1 MSPGLLS
8 SGTSLEREL
17 EVPGP
22 RSRGALG
29 TPDPAFARVTSAAPT
44 PRGTPLRRGPS
55 QVLPAAR
62 RVWAQSPGT
71 SARHLPPPALPL
83 LSRGC
88 APSRQVQSPR
98 VPGAP
103 RPVCVLAPHAL
114 AAQTRPRAPA
124 RRRLLSERP
133 RPADWACSAVGRPGA
148 AGAERMPSRDRTP
161 AVQGRGTQAA
171 AVADARAS
179 LRRTRARMA
188 SLTAYDKDISSG
200 SYNLSSATT
209 GSYYSCVSQVTIGY
223 DVAGPVAIG
232 LTRWK
237 NPYAQGRPTL
247 PSDLPLFISKDA
259 GVPVY
264 HRSLTRKTELA
275 TPLSCPASLSI
286 TPVPSYSSSSQ
297 ETLSQDTT
305 GLSLSIHGAEKRL
318 QIHQRRSVA
327 SRPGSRRLPVVRH
340 SSLPPG
346 RRSVKM
352 ETSSSGITNG
362 RTRVFHPE
370 GGVDLQ
376 SYQLDMQILPDGPR
390 SDVDFSEILNA
401 IQEMA
406 KDVNILF
413 DELEAVNS
421 PCKDDDSLLHPGNLT
436 STSDDAS
443 RLEAGGETVPEKN
456 KLNGLYFRDGK
467 CRIDYI
473 LVYRKSNPQMEKR
486 EVFERNIRAEGLQM
500 EKESSLINSDIIFVK
515 LHAPWEVLGRY
526 AEQMNVRMPFRR
538 KIYYLPRRYKFMS
551 RIDKQISRFRRW
563 LPKKPMRLDKET
575 LPDLEEN
582 DCYTAPFSQQRIH
595 HFIIHNKDTFFNNAT
610 RSRIVHHI
618 LQRIKYEEGKNKIGL
633 NRLLTN
639 GSYEAAFPL
648 HEGSYRSKN
657 SIRTHGAVN
666 HRHLLY
672 ECWAS
677 WGVWY
682 KYQPLDLVSKEVCQA
697 TDIIMCPVCDK
708 YCPFMRL
715 SDSCVYAK
723 VTHLF
728 DNGATVFFAV
738 FMAVWATVFL
748 EFWKRRRAVI
758 AYDWDLIDWE
768 EEEEEIRPQF
778 EAKYSKKE
786 RMNPISGKPEP
797 YQAFADKCSR
807 LIVSASGIFFMI
819 CVVIAA
825 VFGIVIYRVVTVST
839 FAAFKWALI
848 RNNSQVATTGTAVC
862 INFCIIMLLNVLYE
876 KVALLLTNLEQ
887 PRTESEWEN
896 SFTLKMFLFQF
907 VNLNSSTFYIAFF
920 LGRFTGH
927 PGAYLRLIN
936 RWRLEECHPSG
947 CLIDLCMQ
955 MGIIMVLKQTWNNFM
970 ELGYPLIQNWW
981 TRRKVRQEHGP
992 ERKISFPQWE
1002 KDYNLQ
1008 PMNAYGLFDEYLEMI
1023 LQFGFTTIFVAA
1035 FPLAPLLA
1043 LLNNIIEIRLDA
1055 YKFVTQW
1062 RRPLASRAK
1071 DIGIWYGILEGIGIL
1086 SVITN
1091 AFVIAITS
1099 DFIPRL
1105 VYAYKYG
1112 PCAGQGEAGQKCMVG
1127 YVNASLS
1134 VFRISDFEN
1143 RSEPESD
1150 GSEFSGTPLKYC
1162 RYRDYRD
1169 PPHSLVPYGYTL
1181 QFWHVLAARLAFI
1194 IVFEH
1199 LVFCIK
1205 HLISYLIPDLP
1216 KDLRDRMRREKYLI
1230 QEMMYEAE
1238 LERLQKERKERKK
1251 NGKAHHN
1258 EWP

>member
-1 MSPGLLS
+1 
-8 SGTSLEREL
+8 
-17 EVPGP
+17 
-22 RSRGALG
+22 
-29 TPDPAFARVTSAAPT
+29 
-44 PRGTPLRRGPS
+44 
-55 QVLPAAR
+55 
-62 RVWAQSPGT
+62 
-71 SARHLPPPALPL
+71 
-83 LSRGC
+83 
-88 APSRQVQSPR
+88 
-98 VPGAP
+98 
-103 RPVCVLAPHAL
+103 
-114 AAQTRPRAPA
+114 
-124 RRRLLSERP
+124 
-133 RPADWACSAVGRPGA
+133 
-148 AGAERMPSRDRTP
+148 
-161 AVQGRGTQAA
+161 
-171 AVADARAS
+171 
-179 LRRTRARMA
+179 
-188 SLTAYDKDISSG
+188 
-200 SYNLSSATT
+200 
-209 GSYYSCVSQVTIGY
+209 
-223 DVAGPVAIG
+223 
-232 LTRWK
+232 
-237 NPYAQGRPTL
+237 
-247 PSDLPLFISKDA
+247 
-259 GVPVY
+259 
-264 HRSLTRKTELA
+264 
-275 TPLSCPASLSI
+275 
-286 TPVPSYSSSSQ
+286 
-297 ETLSQDTT
+297 
-305 GLSLSIHGAEKRL
+305 
-318 QIHQRRSVA
+318 
-327 SRPGSRRLPVVRH
+327 
-340 SSLPPG
+340 
-346 RRSVKM
+346 
-352 ETSSSGITNG
+352 
-362 RTRVFHPE
+362 

-443 RLEAGGETVPEKN
+443 RLEAVGE
-456 KLNGLYFRDGK
+456 
-467 CRIDYI
+467 
-473 LVYRKSNPQMEKR
+473 
-486 EVFERNIRAEGLQM
+486 
-500 EKESSLINSDIIFVK
+500 
-515 LHAPWEVLGRY
+515 
-526 AEQMNVRMPFRR
+526 VRVR

-595 HFIIHNKDTFFNNAT
+595 H
-610 RSRIVHHI
+610 
-618 LQRIKYEEGKNKIGL
+618 
-633 NRLLTN
+633 
-639 GSYEAAFPL
+639 
-648 HEGSYRSKN
+648 YRSKN

-682 KYQPLDLVSKEVCQA
+682 KYQPLDLVRRYFGEKIGLYFAWLGWYTGMLFPAAFIGLFVFLYGVITLDHCQVSKEVCQA

-1112 PCAGQGEAGQKCMVG
+1112 PCAGQGEAGQK
-1127 YVNASLS
+1127 
-1134 VFRISDFEN
+1134 
-1143 RSEPESD
+1143 
-1150 GSEFSGTPLKYC
+1150 
-1162 RYRDYRD
+1162 YRDYRD
-1169 PPHSLVPYGYTL
+1169 PPHSLAPYGYTL

>member
-1 MSPGLLS
+1 MPYPGQVEPAHGS
-8 SGTSLEREL
+8 ERAA
-17 EVPGP
+17 PGP
-22 RSRGALG
+22 DAAALSGSGASLG
-29 TPDPAFARVTSAAPT
+29 
-44 PRGTPLRRGPS
+44 
-55 QVLPAAR
+55 
-62 RVWAQSPGT
+62 
-71 SARHLPPPALPL
+71 
-83 LSRGC
+83 
-88 APSRQVQSPR
+88 
-98 VPGAP
+98 
-103 RPVCVLAPHAL
+103 
-114 AAQTRPRAPA
+114 RPRA
-124 RRRLLSERP
+124 
-133 RPADWACSAVGRPGA
+133 
-148 AGAERMPSRDRTP
+148 RMSS
-161 AVQGRGTQAA
+161 
-171 AVADARAS
+171 VA
-179 LRRTRARMA
+179 
-188 SLTAYDKDISSG
+188 AYDKEVSSG
-200 SYNLSSATT
+200 SYNLSTATT
-209 GSYYSCVSQVTIGY
+209 GSYYSCVSQITIGY

-232 LTRWK
+232 LSHWK
-237 NPYAQGRPTL
+237 NPYAQGGPPL
-247 PSDLPLFISKDA
+247 SSDLPLFISKDA
-259 GVPVY
+259 GIPVY
-264 HRSLTRKTELA
+264 HRSFTRKTDLA

-305 GLSLSIHGAEKRL
+305 GLSLSLHGAEKRL

-327 SRPGSRRLPVVRH
+327 SRPASHRPLVVRH
-340 SSLPPG
+340 SSLPPV
-346 RRSVKM
+346 RRPIKM
-352 ETSSSGITNG
+352 EASSSGVTNG
-362 RTRVFHPE
+362 RTKILHPE
-370 GGVDLQ
+370 GRVDLQ
-376 SYQLDMQILPDGPR
+376 GYPLDMAMQTDGPK

-406 KDVNILF
+406 KDVNIFF
-413 DELEAVNS
+413 DDLEAVNS

-443 RLEAGGETVPEKN
+443 RLEAVGEVAPEKN
-456 KLNGLYFRDGK
+456 RSNGLYFRDGK

-473 LVYRKSNPQMEKR
+473 LVYRKTNPQTEKR

-500 EKESSLINSDIIFVK
+500 EKESSVINNDIIFVK

-526 AEQMNVRMPFRR
+526 AEVMNVRMPF
-538 KIYYLPRRYKFMS
+538 S
-551 RIDKQISRFRRW
+551 
-563 LPKKPMRLDKET
+563 
-575 LPDLEEN
+575 
-582 DCYTAPFSQQRIH
+582 
-595 HFIIHNKDTFFNNAT
+595 FIIHNKDTFFNNAT

-657 SIRTHGAVN
+657 SIRTHGAEN

-682 KYQPLDLVSKEVCQA
+682 KYQPLDLIRRYFGEKIGLYFAWLGWYTGMLFPAAFIGLFVFLYGVTTLDHCQVSKEVCQA

-797 YQAFADKCSR
+797 YQAFTDKCSR
-807 LIVSASGIFFMI
+807 LVVSASGIFFMI

-981 TRRKVRQEHGP
+981 TRRKVRQEQGTQ
-992 ERKISFPQWE
+992 RKTSFPQWE
-1002 KDYNLQ
+1002 RDYNLQ

-1134 VFRISDFEN
+1134 VFLISDFEN
-1143 RSEPESD
+1143 RSEPASD

>member
-1 MSPGLLS
+1 MPYPGQVEPAHGS
-8 SGTSLEREL
+8 ERAA
-17 EVPGP
+17 PGP
-22 RSRGALG
+22 DAAALSGSGASLG
-29 TPDPAFARVTSAAPT
+29 
-44 PRGTPLRRGPS
+44 
-55 QVLPAAR
+55 
-62 RVWAQSPGT
+62 
-71 SARHLPPPALPL
+71 
-83 LSRGC
+83 
-88 APSRQVQSPR
+88 
-98 VPGAP
+98 
-103 RPVCVLAPHAL
+103 
-114 AAQTRPRAPA
+114 RPRA
-124 RRRLLSERP
+124 
-133 RPADWACSAVGRPGA
+133 
-148 AGAERMPSRDRTP
+148 RMSS
-161 AVQGRGTQAA
+161 
-171 AVADARAS
+171 VA
-179 LRRTRARMA
+179 
-188 SLTAYDKDISSG
+188 AYDKEVSSG
-200 SYNLSSATT
+200 SYNLSTATT
-209 GSYYSCVSQVTIGY
+209 GSYYSCVSQITIGY

-232 LTRWK
+232 LSHWK
-237 NPYAQGRPTL
+237 NPYAQGGPPL
-247 PSDLPLFISKDA
+247 SSDLPLFISKDA
-259 GVPVY
+259 GIPVY
-264 HRSLTRKTELA
+264 HRSFTRKTDLA

-305 GLSLSIHGAEKRL
+305 GLSLSLHGAEKRL

-327 SRPGSRRLPVVRH
+327 SRPASHRPLVVRH
-340 SSLPPG
+340 SSLPPV
-346 RRSVKM
+346 RRPIKM
-352 ETSSSGITNG
+352 EASSSGVTNG
-362 RTRVFHPE
+362 RTKILHP
-370 GGVDLQ
+370 V
-376 SYQLDMQILPDGPR
+376 
-390 SDVDFSEILNA
+390 
-401 IQEMA
+401 A
-406 KDVNILF
+406 KDVNIFF
-413 DELEAVNS
+413 DDLEAVNS

-443 RLEAGGETVPEKN
+443 RLEAVGEVAPEKN
-456 KLNGLYFRDGK
+456 RSNGLYFRDGK

-473 LVYRKSNPQMEKR
+473 LVYRKTNPQTEKR

-500 EKESSLINSDIIFVK
+500 EKESSVINNDIIFVK

-526 AEQMNVRMPFRR
+526 AEVMNVRMPF
-538 KIYYLPRRYKFMS
+538 
-551 RIDKQISRFRRW
+551 RIDKQISRFRGW
-563 LPKKPMRLDKET
+563 LPRKPMRLDKET

-657 SIRTHGAVN
+657 SIRTHGAEN

-682 KYQPLDLVSKEVCQA
+682 KYQPLDLIRRYFGEKIGLYFAWLGWYTGMLFPAAFIGLFVFLYGVTTLDHCQVSKEVCQA

-797 YQAFADKCSR
+797 YQAFTDKCSR
-807 LIVSASGIFFMI
+807 LVVSASGIFFMI

-981 TRRKVRQEHGP
+981 TRRKVRQEQGTQ
-992 ERKISFPQWE
+992 RKTSFPQWE
-1002 KDYNLQ
+1002 RDYNLQ

-1134 VFRISDFEN
+1134 VFLISDFEN
-1143 RSEPESD
+1143 RSEPASD

>member
-1 MSPGLLS
+1 MAALQLGNKIQRQPKTR
-8 SGTSLEREL
+8 SGS
-17 EVPGP
+17 
-22 RSRGALG
+22 
-29 TPDPAFARVTSAAPT
+29 D
-44 PRGTPLRRGPS
+44 
-55 QVLPAAR
+55 
-62 RVWAQSPGT
+62 
-71 SARHLPPPALPL
+71 
-83 LSRGC
+83 
-88 APSRQVQSPR
+88 
-98 VPGAP
+98 
-103 RPVCVLAPHAL
+103 
-114 AAQTRPRAPA
+114 
-124 RRRLLSERP
+124 
-133 RPADWACSAVGRPGA
+133 AVGPF
-148 AGAERMPSRDRTP
+148 
-161 AVQGRGTQAA
+161 
-171 AVADARAS
+171 
-179 LRRTRARMA
+179 
-188 SLTAYDKDISSG
+188 
-200 SYNLSSATT
+200 
-209 GSYYSCVSQVTIGY
+209 
-223 DVAGPVAIG
+223 AIG
-232 LTRWK
+232 QRRWK
-237 NPYAQGRPTL
+237 NPYAYGNPH
-247 PSDLPLFISKDA
+247 LPLAFSEDA
-259 GVPVY
+259 CVRVFQY
-264 HRSLTRKTELA
+264 FA
-275 TPLSCPASLSI
+275 TQNDFSHPLSCPASLSI

-297 ETLSQDTT
+297 ETLSQDST
-305 GLSLSIHGAEKRL
+305 GISLSIHGADKRV
-318 QIHQRRSVA
+318 QIYQRRTAA
-327 SRPGSRRLPVVRH
+327 SYPVSQRLPVVGH
-340 SSLPPG
+340 PSLSQVRG
-346 RRSVKM
+346 SIKM
-352 ETSSSGITNG
+352 EASSSGSSILAVTG
-362 RTRVFHPE
+362 GKAKTHQPE
-370 GGVDLQ
+370 GREDLQ
-376 SYQLDMQILPDGPR
+376 VNRLETQIWIKPDIQKT
-390 SDVDFSEILNA
+390 DVDFSEILNA
-401 IQEMA
+401 IQEIA
-406 KDVNILF
+406 KDVNIFF
-413 DELEAVNS
+413 DELEGVNS
-421 PCKDDDSLLHPGNLT
+421 PSKDDDSLLHHGNLT

-443 RLEAGGETVPEKN
+443 RLEVVGEEVPDKN
-456 KLNGLYFRDGK
+456 KTNGLYFRDGK

-473 LVYRKSNPQMEKR
+473 LVYRKSNPQTEKR

-500 EKESSLINSDIIFVK
+500 EKESSLTNSDIIFVK
-515 LHAPWEVLGRY
+515 LHAPWEVLGKY
-526 AEQMNVRMPFRR
+526 AELMNVRMPFRR
-538 KIYYLPRRYKFMS
+538 KIYYLHRRYKFMN
-551 RIDKQISRFRRW
+551 RIEKQISRFRGW
-563 LPKKPMRLDKET
+563 LPRKPMKLDKET

-595 HFIIHNKDTFFNNAT
+595 HFIIHNKETFFNNAT

-618 LQRIKYEEGKNKIGL
+618 LQRVKYEEGKNKIGL
-633 NRLLTN
+633 NRLLSN

-657 SIRTHGAVN
+657 SIRTHGAEN

-682 KYQPLDLVSKEVCQA
+682 KYQPLDLVRRYFGEKIGLYFAWLGWYTGMLFPAAFIGLFVFLYGVTTLNHCQVSKEVCQA
-697 TDIIMCPVCDK
+697 TDIIMCPICDK

-862 INFCIIMLLNVLYE
+862 INFCIIMLLNV
-876 KVALLLTNLEQ
+876 
-887 PRTESEWEN
+887 
-896 SFTLKMFLFQF
+896 
-907 VNLNSSTFYIAFF
+907 
-920 LGRFTGH
+920 
-927 PGAYLRLIN
+927 
-936 RWRLEECHPSG
+936 CHPSG

-981 TRRKVRQEHGP
+981 TRRKLRQEYGTQ
-992 ERKISFPQWE
+992 RKTSFPQWE

-1091 AFVIAITS
+1091 AFVIAVTS

-1134 VFRISDFEN
+1134 VFLVSDFEN
-1143 RSEPESD
+1143 RSEPTSN
-1150 GSEFSGTPLKYC
+1150 GSEFSGSPLKYC

-1169 PPHSLVPYGYTL
+1169 PPHSPVPYGYTL

-1251 NGKAHHN
+1251 NGKSYHN

>member
-1 MSPGLLS
+1 MG
-8 SGTSLEREL
+8 RE
-17 EVPGP
+17 E
-22 RSRGALG
+22 
-29 TPDPAFARVTSAAPT
+29 
-44 PRGTPLRRGPS
+44 
-55 QVLPAAR
+55 
-62 RVWAQSPGT
+62 
-71 SARHLPPPALPL
+71 
-83 LSRGC
+83 
-88 APSRQVQSPR
+88 
-98 VPGAP
+98 
-103 RPVCVLAPHAL
+103 
-114 AAQTRPRAPA
+114 
-124 RRRLLSERP
+124 
-133 RPADWACSAVGRPGA
+133 ADG
-148 AGAERMPSRDRTP
+148 D
-161 AVQGRGTQAA
+161 
-171 AVADARAS
+171 
-179 LRRTRARMA
+179 
-188 SLTAYDKDISSG
+188 
-200 SYNLSSATT
+200 
-209 GSYYSCVSQVTIGY
+209 
-223 DVAGPVAIG
+223 
-232 LTRWK
+232 
-237 NPYAQGRPTL
+237 
-247 PSDLPLFISKDA
+247 
-259 GVPVY
+259 
-264 HRSLTRKTELA
+264 
-275 TPLSCPASLSI
+275 
-286 TPVPSYSSSSQ
+286 
-297 ETLSQDTT
+297 

-327 SRPGSRRLPVVRH
+327 SRPASRRRLPVVRH

-346 RRSVKM
+346 RRSIKM
-352 ETSSSGITNG
+352 EASSSGITNG
-362 RTRVFHPE
+362 KTKVFHPE

-376 SYQLDMQILPDGPR
+376 GYQLDMQILPDGPK

-413 DELEAVNS
+413 DELEAVSS

-443 RLEAGGETVPEKN
+443 RLEAGGETVPERN
-456 KLNGLYFRDGK
+456 KSNGLYFRDGK

-473 LVYRKSNPQMEKR
+473 LVYRKSNPQTEKR

-526 AEQMNVRMPFRR
+526 AEQMNVRMPFR
-538 KIYYLPRRYKFMS
+538 
-551 RIDKQISRFRRW
+551 IDKQISRFRRW

-595 HFIIHNKDTFFNNAT
+595 HFIIHNKETFFNNAT

-657 SIRTHGAVN
+657 SIRTHGAEN

-682 KYQPLDLVSKEVCQA
+682 KYQPLDLVRRYFGEKIGLYFAWLGWYTGMLFPAAFIGLFVFLYGVTTLDHSQVSKEVCQA

-797 YQAFADKCSR
+797 YQAFTDKCSR

>member
-1 MSPGLLS
+1 MEGM
-8 SGTSLEREL
+8 
-17 EVPGP
+17 
-22 RSRGALG
+22 
-29 TPDPAFARVTSAAPT
+29 
-44 PRGTPLRRGPS
+44 
-55 QVLPAAR
+55 
-62 RVWAQSPGT
+62 
-71 SARHLPPPALPL
+71 
-83 LSRGC
+83 
-88 APSRQVQSPR
+88 
-98 VPGAP
+98 
-103 RPVCVLAPHAL
+103 CVLCFCVFCLVIATYELIHI
-114 AAQTRPRAPA
+114 
-124 RRRLLSERP
+124 
-133 RPADWACSAVGRPGA
+133 PG
-148 AGAERMPSRDRTP
+148 
-161 AVQGRGTQAA
+161 
-171 AVADARAS
+171 
-179 LRRTRARMA
+179 
-188 SLTAYDKDISSG
+188 
-200 SYNLSSATT
+200 
-209 GSYYSCVSQVTIGY
+209 
-223 DVAGPVAIG
+223 
-232 LTRWK
+232 
-237 NPYAQGRPTL
+237 
-247 PSDLPLFISKDA
+247 
-259 GVPVY
+259 
-264 HRSLTRKTELA
+264 
-275 TPLSCPASLSI
+275 
-286 TPVPSYSSSSQ
+286 
-297 ETLSQDTT
+297 
-305 GLSLSIHGAEKRL
+305 
-318 QIHQRRSVA
+318 
-327 SRPGSRRLPVVRH
+327 
-340 SSLPPG
+340 
-346 RRSVKM
+346 
-352 ETSSSGITNG
+352 
-362 RTRVFHPE
+362 
-370 GGVDLQ
+370 
-376 SYQLDMQILPDGPR
+376 
-390 SDVDFSEILNA
+390 
-401 IQEMA
+401 
-406 KDVNILF
+406 
-413 DELEAVNS
+413 
-421 PCKDDDSLLHPGNLT
+421 
-436 STSDDAS
+436 
-443 RLEAGGETVPEKN
+443 
-456 KLNGLYFRDGK
+456 
-467 CRIDYI
+467 
-473 LVYRKSNPQMEKR
+473 
-486 EVFERNIRAEGLQM
+486 
-500 EKESSLINSDIIFVK
+500 
-515 LHAPWEVLGRY
+515 
-526 AEQMNVRMPFRR
+526 
-538 KIYYLPRRYKFMS
+538 
-551 RIDKQISRFRRW
+551 IDKQISRFRRW

-682 KYQPLDLVSKEVCQA
+682 KYQPLDLVRRYFGEKIGLYFAWLGWYTGMLFPAAFIGLFVFLYGVITLDHCQVSKEVCQA

-723 VTHLF
+723 
-728 DNGATVFFAV
+728 
-738 FMAVWATVFL
+738 
-748 EFWKRRRAVI
+748 
-758 AYDWDLIDWE
+758 
-768 EEEEEIRPQF
+768 EEIRPQF

-920 LGRFTGH
+920 LGR
-927 PGAYLRLIN
+927 
-936 RWRLEECHPSG
+936 
-947 CLIDLCMQ
+947 
-955 MGIIMVLKQTWNNFM
+955 
-970 ELGYPLIQNWW
+970 LIQNWW

-992 ERKISFPQWE
+992 ERKVSFPQWE

>member
-1 MSPGLLS
+1 
-8 SGTSLEREL
+8 
-17 EVPGP
+17 
-22 RSRGALG
+22 
-29 TPDPAFARVTSAAPT
+29 
-44 PRGTPLRRGPS
+44 
-55 QVLPAAR
+55 
-62 RVWAQSPGT
+62 
-71 SARHLPPPALPL
+71 
-83 LSRGC
+83 
-88 APSRQVQSPR
+88 
-98 VPGAP
+98 
-103 RPVCVLAPHAL
+103 
-114 AAQTRPRAPA
+114 
-124 RRRLLSERP
+124 
-133 RPADWACSAVGRPGA
+133 
-148 AGAERMPSRDRTP
+148 
-161 AVQGRGTQAA
+161 
-171 AVADARAS
+171 
-179 LRRTRARMA
+179 
-188 SLTAYDKDISSG
+188 
-200 SYNLSSATT
+200 
-209 GSYYSCVSQVTIGY
+209 
-223 DVAGPVAIG
+223 
-232 LTRWK
+232 
-237 NPYAQGRPTL
+237 
-247 PSDLPLFISKDA
+247 
-259 GVPVY
+259 
-264 HRSLTRKTELA
+264 
-275 TPLSCPASLSI
+275 
-286 TPVPSYSSSSQ
+286 
-297 ETLSQDTT
+297 
-305 GLSLSIHGAEKRL
+305 
-318 QIHQRRSVA
+318 
-327 SRPGSRRLPVVRH
+327 
-340 SSLPPG
+340 
-346 RRSVKM
+346 M

-362 RTRVFHPE
+362 RTKVFHPVWWVADSSDEPNQSGPPLLPKAYCLTSVATCRLHSPITSLTE

-682 KYQPLDLVSKEVCQA
+682 KYQPLDLVRRYFGEKIGLYFAWLGWYTGMLFPAAFIGLFVFLYGVITLDHCQVSKEVCQA

-862 INFCIIMLLNVLYE
+862 INFCIIMLLNV
-876 KVALLLTNLEQ
+876 
-887 PRTESEWEN
+887 
-896 SFTLKMFLFQF
+896 F

-920 LGRFTGH
+920 LGR
-927 PGAYLRLIN
+927 
-936 RWRLEECHPSG
+936 
-947 CLIDLCMQ
+947 
-955 MGIIMVLKQTWNNFM
+955 
-970 ELGYPLIQNWW
+970 LIQNWW

>member
-1 MSPGLLS
+1 MEASGKCALSNGNTEIQYPG
-8 SGTSLEREL
+8 
-17 EVPGP
+17 V
-22 RSRGALG
+22 
-29 TPDPAFARVTSAAPT
+29 
-44 PRGTPLRRGPS
+44 
-55 QVLPAAR
+55 
-62 RVWAQSPGT
+62 
-71 SARHLPPPALPL
+71 
-83 LSRGC
+83 
-88 APSRQVQSPR
+88 
-98 VPGAP
+98 
-103 RPVCVLAPHAL
+103 
-114 AAQTRPRAPA
+114 
-124 RRRLLSERP
+124 
-133 RPADWACSAVGRPGA
+133 
-148 AGAERMPSRDRTP
+148 
-161 AVQGRGTQAA
+161 
-171 AVADARAS
+171 
-179 LRRTRARMA
+179 
-188 SLTAYDKDISSG
+188 KDI
-200 SYNLSSATT
+200 
-209 GSYYSCVSQVTIGY
+209 
-223 DVAGPVAIG
+223 
-232 LTRWK
+232 
-237 NPYAQGRPTL
+237 
-247 PSDLPLFISKDA
+247 
-259 GVPVY
+259 
-264 HRSLTRKTELA
+264 
-275 TPLSCPASLSI
+275 
-286 TPVPSYSSSSQ
+286 
-297 ETLSQDTT
+297 
-305 GLSLSIHGAEKRL
+305 
-318 QIHQRRSVA
+318 
-327 SRPGSRRLPVVRH
+327 
-340 SSLPPG
+340 
-346 RRSVKM
+346 
-352 ETSSSGITNG
+352 
-362 RTRVFHPE
+362 
-370 GGVDLQ
+370 
-376 SYQLDMQILPDGPR
+376 
-390 SDVDFSEILNA
+390 
-401 IQEMA
+401 
-406 KDVNILF
+406 NIFF
-413 DELEAVNS
+413 DDLEAANS
-421 PCKDDDSLLHPGNLT
+421 PSKDDDSLLHAGNLT
-436 STSDDAS
+436 SMSDEVS
-443 RLEAGGETVPEKN
+443 RLDAEGEGLNVPEKN
-456 KLNGLYFRDGK
+456 KTSGLFFNDGK
-467 CRIDYI
+467 HRIDYI
-473 LVYRKSNPQMEKR
+473 LVYRKSSLQSEKR
-486 EVFERNIRAEGLQM
+486 EIFERNIRAEGLHL
-500 EKESSLINSDIIFVK
+500 EKESSVANSDIIFVK

-526 AEQMNVRMPFRR
+526 AELMNVRMPFRR
-538 KIYYLPRRYKFMS
+538 KIYYLHRRYKFMS
-551 RIDKQISRFRRW
+551 RMEKQLSRFRGW
-563 LPKKPMRLDKET
+563 LPKKPMRLDKEKI
-575 LPDLEEN
+575 PDLEEN

-595 HFIIHNKDTFFNNAT
+595 HFIINNKDTFFSNAT
-610 RSRIVHHI
+610 RTRIVHHI
-618 LQRIKYEEGKNKIGL
+618 LQRVKYEEGKNKIGL

-639 GSYEAAFPL
+639 CTYEAAFPL

-657 SIRTHGAVN
+657 SIKTHGAEN
-666 HRHLLY
+666 HRHLLF

-677 WGVWY
+677 WGVWF
-682 KYQPLDLVSKEVCQA
+682 KYQPLDLVRRYFGEKIGLYFAWLGWYTGMLFPAAIVGLFVFLYGMFTLDSCQVSREICQA
-697 TDIIMCPVCDK
+697 TNITMCPLCDK
-708 YCPFMRL
+708 YCPYMRL
-715 SDSCVYAK
+715 SDSCIYAK

-728 DNGATVFFAV
+728 DNSATVFFAV

-786 RMNPISGKPEP
+786 RVNPISGKPEP

-807 LIVSASGIFFMI
+807 LVVSASGIFFMI

-876 KVALLLTNLEQ
+876 RVALFLTNLEQ

-920 LGRFTGH
+920 LGRFTGR
-927 PGAYLRLIN
+927 PGAYLRLN
-936 RWRLEECHPSG
+936 KWRLEECHPSG
-947 CLIDLCMQ
+947 CLIDLCLQ

-981 TRRKVRQEHGP
+981 TRRRLRQEHGAQG
-992 ERKISFPQWE
+992 KANLPQWE

-1008 PMNAYGLFDEYLEMI
+1008 PINPYGLFEEYLEMI

-1055 YKFVTQW
+1055 YKFITQW

-1091 AFVIAITS
+1091 AFVIAVTS

-1112 PCAGQGEAGQKCMVG
+1112 PCAGQGRAGEKCMVG

-1134 VFRISDFEN
+1134 VFLVTDFEN
-1143 RSEPESD
+1143 HLNSTLNER
-1150 GSEFSGTPLKYC
+1150 EFSEQHVKYC

-1169 PPHSLVPYGYTL
+1169 LPSAPEPYAYTL

-1199 LVFCIK
+1199 LVFFIK

-1238 LERLQKERKERKK
+1238 LERVQKEKKERKK
-1251 NGKAHHN
+1251 NGKCQHN

>member
-1 MSPGLLS
+1 
-8 SGTSLEREL
+8 
-17 EVPGP
+17 
-22 RSRGALG
+22 
-29 TPDPAFARVTSAAPT
+29 
-44 PRGTPLRRGPS
+44 
-55 QVLPAAR
+55 
-62 RVWAQSPGT
+62 
-71 SARHLPPPALPL
+71 
-83 LSRGC
+83 
-88 APSRQVQSPR
+88 
-98 VPGAP
+98 
-103 RPVCVLAPHAL
+103 
-114 AAQTRPRAPA
+114 
-124 RRRLLSERP
+124 
-133 RPADWACSAVGRPGA
+133 
-148 AGAERMPSRDRTP
+148 
-161 AVQGRGTQAA
+161 
-171 AVADARAS
+171 
-179 LRRTRARMA
+179 MA
-188 SLTAYDKDISSG
+188 SLSAYDKDVSGG

-209 GSYYSCVSQVTIGY
+209 GSFYSCVSQITIGY
-223 DVAGPVAIG
+223 DTTGPVGIG
-232 LTRWK
+232 LTHWR
-237 NPYAQGRPTL
+237 NPYVLGRPPL
-247 PSDLPLFISKDA
+247 PSDLPLVVSRDVGLPASQQSFLRRLD
-259 GVPVY
+259 
-264 HRSLTRKTELA
+264 LA

-305 GLSLSIHGAEKRL
+305 GLSLSIHGAERCL

-340 SSLPPG
+340 SSLPAG
-346 RRSVKM
+346 RRPVKM
-352 ETSSSGITNG
+352 EASSSGITYG
-362 RTRVFHPE
+362 KTRVFHPE

-376 SYQLDMQILPDGPR
+376 GYQLDMQILPDGPKN
-390 SDVDFSEILNA
+390 DVDFSEILNA

-413 DELEAVNS
+413 DELETVNS
-421 PCKDDDSLLHPGNLT
+421 PCKDDDSLLHPGNTT

-456 KLNGLYFRDGK
+456 RSNGLYFRDGK

-473 LVYRKSNPQMEKR
+473 LVYRKANPQTEKR

-500 EKESSLINSDIIFVK
+500 EKESSVINSDIIFVK

-526 AEQMNVRMPFRR
+526 AEQMNVRMPFR
-538 KIYYLPRRYKFMS
+538 
-551 RIDKQISRFRRW
+551 IDKQISRFRRW
-563 LPKKPMRLDKET
+563 LPRKPMRLDRET
-575 LPDLEEN
+575 LPDLEES

-657 SIRTHGAVN
+657 SIRTHGAQN

-682 KYQPLDLVSKEVCQA
+682 KYQPLDLVRRYFGEKIGLYFAWLGWYTGMLFPAAFIGLFVFLYGVITLDHCQVSKEVCQA

-807 LIVSASGIFFMI
+807 LVVSASGIFFMI

-992 ERKISFPQWE
+992 QRKVTFPQWE
-1002 KDYNLQ
+1002 KDYSLQ

-1043 LLNNIIEIRLDA
+1043 LLNNVIEIRLDA

-1150 GSEFSGTPLKYC
+1150 GSEFSGIPLKYC

-1169 PPHSLVPYGYTL
+1169 PPHSPVPYGYTL

>member
-1 MSPGLLS
+1 MQRSYKRKLRAKCSPLHEFGGGALELRQYKSIDTKNALADAGDINSNSSCPETAVSMPASPARTYSRSRGSPLTGYETDPNSGSYNNLS
-8 SGTSLEREL
+8 SGT
-17 EVPGP
+17 
-22 RSRGALG
+22 
-29 TPDPAFARVTSAAPT
+29 
-44 PRGTPLRRGPS
+44 
-55 QVLPAAR
+55 
-62 RVWAQSPGT
+62 
-71 SARHLPPPALPL
+71 
-83 LSRGC
+83 
-88 APSRQVQSPR
+88 
-98 VPGAP
+98 
-103 RPVCVLAPHAL
+103 
-114 AAQTRPRAPA
+114 
-124 RRRLLSERP
+124 
-133 RPADWACSAVGRPGA
+133 
-148 AGAERMPSRDRTP
+148 
-161 AVQGRGTQAA
+161 
-171 AVADARAS
+171 
-179 LRRTRARMA
+179 
-188 SLTAYDKDISSG
+188 
-200 SYNLSSATT
+200 
-209 GSYYSCVSQVTIGY
+209 SYYSCVSQITIGFE
-223 DVAGPVAIG
+223 VNGPVAIG
-232 LTRWK
+232 ISHWKPPYVHNETYHPFEQSQHDPEVPAAPMSCSFLT
-237 NPYAQGRPTL
+237 QM
-247 PSDLPLFISKDA
+247 DLSA
-259 GVPVY
+259 
-264 HRSLTRKTELA
+264 S
-275 TPLSCPASLSI
+275 LSCPTSLSI
-286 TPVPSYSSSSQ
+286 IPAVPCSSSQ
-297 ETLSQDTT
+297 DTLSQDSEANR
-305 GLSLSIHGAEKRL
+305 GISISIHGSKNQL
-318 QIHQRRSVA
+318 QIHQRKSVA
-327 SRPGSRRLPVVRH
+327 NNSVPNDHIVVRH
-340 SSLPPG
+340 SSLPPL
-346 RRSVKM
+346 RRAIRM
-352 ETSSSGITNG
+352 EASSSGKCALSNG
-362 RTRVFHPE
+362 NTEIHYP
-370 GGVDLQ
+370 GV
-376 SYQLDMQILPDGPR
+376 
-390 SDVDFSEILNA
+390 
-401 IQEMA
+401 
-406 KDVNILF
+406 KDINIFF
-413 DELEAVNS
+413 DDLEAANS
-421 PCKDDDSLLHPGNLT
+421 PSKDDDSLLHAANLT
-436 STSDDAS
+436 SMSDEVS
-443 RLEAGGETVPEKN
+443 RLDAEGKIPSFPEKN
-456 KLNGLYFRDGK
+456 RTSGLFLTDGK

-473 LVYRKSNPQMEKR
+473 LVYRKSSPHSEKR
-486 EVFERNIRAEGLQM
+486 EIFERNIRAEGLQM
-500 EKESSLINSDIIFVK
+500 EKESSITNSDIMFVK

-526 AEQMNVRMPFRR
+526 AELMNVRMPFRR
-538 KIYYLPRRYKFMS
+538 KIYYLHRRYKFMS
-551 RIDKQISRFRRW
+551 RMEKQLSRFRGW

-575 LPDLEEN
+575 IPDLEEN

-595 HFIIHNKDTFFNNAT
+595 HFIINNKDTFFNNAT

-618 LQRIKYEEGKNKIGL
+618 LQRVKYEEGKNKIGL
-633 NRLLTN
+633 NRLLSNCT
-639 GSYEAAFPL
+639 YEAAFPL
-648 HEGSYRSKN
+648 HEGGYRSKN
-657 SIRTHGAVN
+657 SIKTHGAEN
-666 HRHLLY
+666 HRHLLF

-682 KYQPLDLVSKEVCQA
+682 KYQPLDLVRRYFGEKIGLYFAWLGWYTGMLFPAAVIGLFVFLYGMFTLDSCQVSKEICQA
-697 TDIIMCPVCDK
+697 TNVTMCPLCDK
-708 YCPFMRL
+708 YCPYMKL
-715 SDSCVYAK
+715 SDSCIYAK

-786 RMNPISGKPEP
+786 RLNPISGKPEP
-797 YQAFADKCSR
+797 YQAFTDKCSR

-876 KVALLLTNLEQ
+876 KVALFLTNLEQ

-920 LGRFTGH
+920 LGRFTGR

-955 MGIIMVLKQTWNNFM
+955 MGIIMVLKQTLNNFM

-981 TRRKVRQEHGP
+981 TRRKLRQEHGAHGTA
-992 ERKISFPQWE
+992 SFSQWE

-1008 PMNAYGLFDEYLEMI
+1008 PINAYGLFEEYLEMI

-1055 YKFVTQW
+1055 YKFISQW

-1112 PCAGQGEAGQKCMVG
+1112 PCAGQGQAGEKCMVG

-1134 VFRISDFEN
+1134 VFQVSDFEN
-1143 RSEPESD
+1143 RSD
-1150 GSEFSGTPLKYC
+1150 SEFHVRRFNGAPVKYC

-1169 PPHSLVPYGYTL
+1169 SPHASEPYAYNL

-1205 HLISYLIPDLP
+1205 NLISYLIPDLP

-1238 LERLQKERKERKK
+1238 LERVQKEKKERKR
-1251 NGKAHHN
+1251 NGKCQHN

>member
-1 MSPGLLS
+1 MFP
-8 SGTSLEREL
+8 
-17 EVPGP
+17 
-22 RSRGALG
+22 
-29 TPDPAFARVTSAAPT
+29 PT
-44 PRGTPLRRGPS
+44 PKEKKIKPFILNHTEICSSLGSNGDS
-55 QVLPAAR
+55 QLCF
-62 RVWAQSPGT
+62 GN
-71 SARHLPPPALPL
+71 
-83 LSRGC
+83 C
-88 APSRQVQSPR
+88 F
-98 VPGAP
+98 
-103 RPVCVLAPHAL
+103 
-114 AAQTRPRAPA
+114 
-124 RRRLLSERP
+124 
-133 RPADWACSAVGRPGA
+133 CS
-148 AGAERMPSRDRTP
+148 
-161 AVQGRGTQAA
+161 
-171 AVADARAS
+171 
-179 LRRTRARMA
+179 
-188 SLTAYDKDISSG
+188 
-200 SYNLSSATT
+200 
-209 GSYYSCVSQVTIGY
+209 SQ
-223 DVAGPVAIG
+223 
-232 LTRWK
+232 
-237 NPYAQGRPTL
+237 
-247 PSDLPLFISKDA
+247 
-259 GVPVY
+259 GVP
-264 HRSLTRKTELA
+264 
-275 TPLSCPASLSI
+275 
-286 TPVPSYSSSSQ
+286 
-297 ETLSQDTT
+297 D
-305 GLSLSIHGAEKRL
+305 
-318 QIHQRRSVA
+318 
-327 SRPGSRRLPVVRH
+327 
-340 SSLPPG
+340 
-346 RRSVKM
+346 
-352 ETSSSGITNG
+352 
-362 RTRVFHPE
+362 
-370 GGVDLQ
+370 
-376 SYQLDMQILPDGPR
+376 
-390 SDVDFSEILNA
+390 
-401 IQEMA
+401 
-406 KDVNILF
+406 
-413 DELEAVNS
+413 
-421 PCKDDDSLLHPGNLT
+421 
-436 STSDDAS
+436 
-443 RLEAGGETVPEKN
+443 KN
-456 KLNGLYFRDGK
+456 KSNGLYFRDGK

-473 LVYRKSNPQMEKR
+473 LVYRKSSPQTEKR
-486 EVFERNIRAEGLQM
+486 EIFERNIRAEGLQM
-500 EKESSLINSDIIFVK
+500 EKESSLTNSDIIFVK

-526 AEQMNVRMPFRR
+526 AEVMNVRMPFRIER
-538 KIYYLPRRYKFMS
+538 
-551 RIDKQISRFRRW
+551 QISRFQGW
-563 LPKKPMRLDKET
+563 LPRKPMRLDKET

-618 LQRIKYEEGKNKIGL
+618 LQRVKYEEGKNKIGL

-657 SIRTHGAVN
+657 SIRTHGAEN

-677 WGVWY
+677 WGMWY
-682 KYQPLDLVSKEVCQA
+682 KYQPLDLVRRYFGEKIGLYFAWLGWYTGMLFPAAFIGLFVFLYGVTTLNHCQVSKEVCQA
-697 TDIIMCPVCDK
+697 TDIIMCPICDK
-708 YCPFMRL
+708 FCPFMRL

-862 INFCIIMLLNVLYE
+862 INFCIIMLLNLYE

-981 TRRKVRQEHGP
+981 TRRKLYQEHGSQ
-992 ERKISFPQWE
+992 RKTSFPQWE

-1091 AFVIAITS
+1091 AFVVAVTS

-1112 PCAGQGEAGQKCMVG
+1112 PCAGQGEAGQ
-1127 YVNASLS
+1127 NSSLS
-1134 VFRISDFEN
+1134 
-1143 RSEPESD
+1143 
-1150 GSEFSGTPLKYC
+1150 L
-1162 RYRDYRD
+1162 YRDYRD
-1169 PPHSLVPYGYTL
+1169 PPHSPVPYGYTL

-1251 NGKAHHN
+1251 NGKSHHN

>member
-1 MSPGLLS
+1 M
-8 SGTSLEREL
+8 E
-17 EVPGP
+17 
-22 RSRGALG
+22 
-29 TPDPAFARVTSAAPT
+29 
-44 PRGTPLRRGPS
+44 
-55 QVLPAAR
+55 
-62 RVWAQSPGT
+62 
-71 SARHLPPPALPL
+71 
-83 LSRGC
+83 
-88 APSRQVQSPR
+88 
-98 VPGAP
+98 
-103 RPVCVLAPHAL
+103 
-114 AAQTRPRAPA
+114 
-124 RRRLLSERP
+124 
-133 RPADWACSAVGRPGA
+133 
-148 AGAERMPSRDRTP
+148 
-161 AVQGRGTQAA
+161 
-171 AVADARAS
+171 AS
-179 LRRTRARMA
+179 
-188 SLTAYDKDISSG
+188 SSG
-200 SYNLSSATT
+200 STISSVT
-209 GSYYSCVSQVTIGY
+209 GG
-223 DVAGPVAIG
+223 
-232 LTRWK
+232 
-237 NPYAQGRPTL
+237 
-247 PSDLPLFISKDA
+247 
-259 GVPVY
+259 
-264 HRSLTRKTELA
+264 KTK
-275 TPLSCPASLSI
+275 T
-286 TPVPSYSSSSQ
+286 
-297 ETLSQDTT
+297 
-305 GLSLSIHGAEKRL
+305 
-318 QIHQRRSVA
+318 HQ
-327 SRPGSRRLPVVRH
+327 
-340 SSLPPG
+340 
-346 RRSVKM
+346 
-352 ETSSSGITNG
+352 
-362 RTRVFHPE
+362 PE
-370 GGVDLQ
+370 GREDLQ
-376 SYQLDMQILPDGPR
+376 VNQLETQIWIKPDIQKT
-390 SDVDFSEILNA
+390 DVDFSEILNA
-401 IQEMA
+401 IQEIA
-406 KDVNILF
+406 KDVNIFF
-413 DELEAVNS
+413 DELEGVNS
-421 PCKDDDSLLHPGNLT
+421 PSKDDDSLLHHGNLT

-443 RLEAGGETVPEKN
+443 RLEVVGEEVPDKN
-456 KLNGLYFRDGK
+456 KTSGLYFRDGK

-473 LVYRKSNPQMEKR
+473 LVYRKSNPQTEKR

-500 EKESSLINSDIIFVK
+500 EKESSLTNSDIIFVK
-515 LHAPWEVLGRY
+515 LHAPWEVLGKY
-526 AEQMNVRMPFRR
+526 AELMNVRMPFRPFNPFSAGAPCILVRCCFLNGHFIEINGRSRRSRR
-538 KIYYLPRRYKFMS
+538 KIYYLHRRYKFMN
-551 RIDKQISRFRRW
+551 RIEKQISRFRGW
-563 LPKKPMRLDKET
+563 LPRKPMKLDKET

-618 LQRIKYEEGKNKIGL
+618 LQRVKYEEGKNKIGL
-633 NRLLTN
+633 NRLLSN

-657 SIRTHGAVN
+657 SIKTHGAEN

-682 KYQPLDLVSKEVCQA
+682 KYQPLDLVRRYFGEKIGLYFAWLGWYTGMLFPAAFIGLFVFLYGVTTLNHCQVSKEVCQA
-697 TDIIMCPVCDK
+697 TDIIMCPICDK

-715 SDSCVYAK
+715 SDSCIYAK

-876 KVALLLTNLEQ
+876 KVALFLTNLEQ

-981 TRRKVRQEHGP
+981 TRRKTTARVWHTG
-992 ERKISFPQWE
+992 KTSFPQWE

-1071 DIGIWYGILEGIGIL
+1071 DI
-1086 SVITN
+1086 V
-1091 AFVIAITS
+1091 
-1099 DFIPRL
+1099 
-1105 VYAYKYG
+1105 
-1112 PCAGQGEAGQKCMVG
+1112 
-1127 YVNASLS
+1127 
-1134 VFRISDFEN
+1134 
-1143 RSEPESD
+1143 
-1150 GSEFSGTPLKYC
+1150 
-1162 RYRDYRD
+1162 
-1169 PPHSLVPYGYTL
+1169 TL
-1181 QFWHVLAARLAFI
+1181 
-1194 IVFEH
+1194 
-1199 LVFCIK
+1199 
-1205 HLISYLIPDLP
+1205 
-1216 KDLRDRMRREKYLI
+1216 
-1230 QEMMYEAE
+1230 
-1238 LERLQKERKERKK
+1238 
-1251 NGKAHHN
+1251 G
-1258 EWP
+1258 